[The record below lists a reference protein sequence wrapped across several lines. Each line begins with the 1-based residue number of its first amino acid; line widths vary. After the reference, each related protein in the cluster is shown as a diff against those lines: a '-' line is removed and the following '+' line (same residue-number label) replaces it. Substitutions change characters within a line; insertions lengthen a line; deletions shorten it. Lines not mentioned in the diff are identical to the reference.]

1 VGDKRMK
8 EYLRVLNEVLEKG
21 DLRPNRTGTDTY
33 SKFNVNAEYDISNY
47 RLPLLTT
54 KRVYYPAIVHE
65 LIWMLSGSD
74 NIKYLQDNNVRIWNE
89 WADEDGNLNKVYG
102 KQWRYWNDT
111 RVAARGSKEY
121 NYCIEQKFSK
131 FTFSDPY
138 VIFTRYIDQIK
149 QIENTLRN
157 DPYSRRI
164 ILTAWNVANIDEMAL
179 PPCHTLSQFYVRNV
193 NGEQYLDCT
202 LYQRSGDIFLGVPFN
217 IVFYSLFVHML
228 CHVHG
233 FRPGKLYHTIGDA
246 HIYVNHMDQVK
257 EQLSRPLIYCNPT
270 VKFSAVPESIL
281 DYRYD
286 DITISG
292 YESHKTIKA
301 DVAV

>member
-1 VGDKRMK
+1 MK

-54 KRVYYPAIVHE
+54 KRVYYPAIIHE

-111 RVAARGSKEY
+111 RVAVKDSKEY

-131 FTFSDPY
+131 FTLSDPY

-149 QIENTLRN
+149 QIEDTLQN

-193 NGEQYLDCT
+193 NGKQYLDCT

-233 FRPGKLYHTIGDA
+233 FLPGKLYHTIGDA

-257 EQLSRPLIYCNPT
+257 EQLSRSVIDCSPT
-270 VKFSAVPESIL
+270 VSFNADPPTIL
-281 DYRYD
+281 DFQFD
-286 DITISG
+286 DISISG

>member
-54 KRVYYPAIVHE
+54 KRVYYPAIIHE

-111 RVAARGSKEY
+111 RVAVKDSKEY

-131 FTFSDPY
+131 FTLSDPY

-149 QIENTLRN
+149 QIEDTLQN

-193 NGEQYLDCT
+193 NGKQYLDCT

-233 FRPGKLYHTIGDA
+233 FLPGKLYHTIGDA

-257 EQLSRPLIYCNPT
+257 EQLSRSVIDCSPT
-270 VKFSAVPESIL
+270 VSFNADPPTIL
-281 DYRYD
+281 DFQFD
-286 DITISG
+286 DISISG